1 MASALSIGSCQCQ
14 AAALQLSVHMQELE
28 LAGLDESSE
37 LQTQICNIFKSLVVQ
52 LQEILNKCRGDL
64 LEMKEGKLK
73 TQPSLL
79 ENLVFFVET
88 VSIVLWT
95 ASYCAKTLRPL
106 KTSLQKKKKKK
117 KDANAAMVHSLPLVV
132 CQFQELTGNLQD
144 LLTQALEHIREKE
157 SVITSQKLANLT
169 LEGCSQDEALFT
181 KAAMDKVQGSYL
193 RSLQEVGDLLK
204 KRAETI
210 KNLKI

>member
-1 MASALSIGSCQCQ
+1 ML
-14 AAALQLSVHMQELE
+14 H
-28 LAGLDESSE
+28 
-37 LQTQICNIFKSLVVQ
+37 
-52 LQEILNKCRGDL
+52 KCRGDL
-64 LEMKEGKLK
+64 LEIKEGKLK

-79 ENLVFFVET
+79 ENLVFFVEVKLFSTPPHTVFFFISNAFWIWHKRFDWVILQT

-117 KDANAAMVHSLPLVV
+117 KDANAALVHSLVHSLLFYTFMHPFVGLSNVATLSYCPPVLQPLVV

-157 SVITSQKLANLT
+157 SGITAQKLANLT
-169 LEGCSQDEALFT
+169 LEGCSQVSV
-181 KAAMDKVQGSYL
+181 KVIYTRFDS
-193 RSLQEVGDLLK
+193 K
-204 KRAETI
+204 
-210 KNLKI
+210 